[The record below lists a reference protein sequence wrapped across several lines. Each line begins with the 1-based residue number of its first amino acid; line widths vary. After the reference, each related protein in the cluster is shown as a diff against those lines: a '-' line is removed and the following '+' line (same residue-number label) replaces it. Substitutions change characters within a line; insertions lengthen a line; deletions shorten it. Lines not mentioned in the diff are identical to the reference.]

1 MQPTPSKVDALRR
14 EGLLNPH
21 PERVLDPAF
30 RDSAF
35 FDPRDLLQVRYEML
49 RCARRENIT
58 QAEAARRFG
67 VTRMTF
73 HRVRSAF
80 AEHGLAGLLP
90 ARRGPRAPRKLT
102 PAILRFAVAH
112 RRRHGPVGAR
122 RLARAIEAEFGVR
135 LHPRTLQRAL
145 PRSIPAPRQ
154 GKSS

>member
-1 MQPTPSKVDALRR
+1 MPATPSKVDALRR

-30 RDSAF
+30 QDSTF

-49 RCARRENIT
+49 RCVERENIT

-102 PAILRFAVAH
+102 PAIQRFAAAYRH
-112 RRRHGPVGAR
+112 RHGPVGAR

-145 PRSIPAPRQ
+145 PRSIPDPRQ
-154 GKSS
+154 EKSS